1 MPWKRIMWYF
11 CHKVSSCSFFNI
23 PVEIHGR
30 HYFKNWYVSNDIHCR
45 VTNGIAMQ
53 LDNVVVFKQSYFYR
67 ADQSF
72 DDHIIFFSKCWI
84 FLHSWPKEKVIS
96 SHPECLCV
104 CRFILPTEVQ
114 VQSVYLIINEIIVHV
129 MVFIGFINKLS
140 IYIIQ

>member
-45 VTNGIAMQ
+45 VTNGIECSWTM
-53 LDNVVVFKQSYFYR
+53 LLSSNKFIFI
-67 ADQSF
+67 DQSF

-114 VQSVYLIINEIIVHV
+114 VQSVYLIINEIIV

-140 IYIIQ
+140 IFIIQ